1 MGKLWHRIKLSNR
14 ARRWLGLV
22 LISTVCGAVLVVL
35 KAAPSIPLP
44 RALQVAFASL
54 VLAIG
59 IHEVA
64 TDPGHGRNTF
74 APSPISTYII
84 KTLLI
89 AAGIMLLVWGLS
101 ILTWQPKIKHVPTYS
116 DEEGVGFC
124 GNILNPTAW
133 ELIQKIVTG
142 PIGCSFAAI
151 IAAFVGFM
159 LALACTL
166 SALSLGRTNFSNSEK
181 QSRARDLNHR

>member
-1 MGKLWHRIKLSNR
+1 
-14 ARRWLGLV
+14 
-22 LISTVCGAVLVVL
+22 
-35 KAAPSIPLP
+35 
-44 RALQVAFASL
+44 
-54 VLAIG
+54 
-59 IHEVA
+59 
-64 TDPGHGRNTF
+64 
-74 APSPISTYII
+74 
-84 KTLLI
+84 
-89 AAGIMLLVWGLS
+89 MLLVWGLS

-166 SALSLGRTNFSNSEK
+166 SLISGKNKIIEPPFKPPLASFPEPR
-181 QSRARDLNHR
+181 